1 MILTAKELCTKATSI
16 YLDREHW
23 TYCQGG
29 LGELG
34 ESQRIKNLYEYYY
47 KQPNKSKYMTLP
59 YTEWLDRYGQDRHC
73 TDCSNFINVLLGYDT
88 NYYSVWRLSTLKAF
102 EGETVD
108 APAGTVLC
116 MDGHVGLSLGNGKCM
131 DFPHYNE
138 TCRIANIVQGLWTKA
153 VYLPEV
159 EYSDPVRLEVTVT
172 DRDRKVGDKISY
184 EDFVVK
190 TYYSDGSTKINTQYN
205 YTPGIITYP
214 TCQVAIVYGGL
225 VTYTTL
231 KAKTDG
237 SFRAVMIP
245 AVDAADA
252 LNIQKEVINA
262 GHTDAAIVQI

>member
-1 MILTAKELCTKATSI
+1 MIMTAKEICTKATSI

-59 YTEWLDRYGQDRHC
+59 YTEWLDKYGQGRHC

-172 DRDRKVGDKISY
+172 DRERKVGDKITY

-245 AVDAADA
+245 AVDATDA

>member
-34 ESQRIKNLYEYYY
+34 ESARIKGLYEYYY

-59 YTEWLDRYGQDRHC
+59 YTEWLDKYGQGRHC
-73 TDCSNFINVLLGYDT
+73 TDCSNFINVLLGYET
-88 NYYSVWRLSTLKAF
+88 NYYSVWRLGTLPSFDGPVA
-102 EGETVD
+102 E

-116 MDGHVGLSLGNGKCM
+116 MDGHAGLSLGNGKCM

-172 DRDRKVGDKISY
+172 DKERKVGDKITY

>member
-1 MILTAKELCTKATSI
+1 MIMTAKEICTKATSI

-59 YTEWLDRYGQDRHC
+59 YTEWLDKYGQGRHC

-172 DRDRKVGDKISY
+172 DRERKVGDKITY

-214 TCQVAIVYGGL
+214 TWVVAIVYGGL

>member
-47 KQPNKSKYMTLP
+47 RQPNKSKYMTLP
-59 YTEWLDRYGQDRHC
+59 YAEWLDKYGQGRHC

-172 DRDRKVGDKISY
+172 DRERKVGDKITY

>member
-34 ESQRIKNLYEYYY
+34 ESARIKGLYEYYY
-47 KQPNKSKYMTLP
+47 NKPGRSKYMTLP
-59 YTEWLDRYGQDRHC
+59 YTEWLDKYGQGRHC

>member
-1 MILTAKELCTKATSI
+1 MILTAKEICTKATSI

-34 ESQRIKNLYEYYY
+34 ESARIKGLYEYYY

-59 YTEWLDRYGQDRHC
+59 YTEWLAQYGQGHHC
-73 TDCSNFINVLLGYDT
+73 TDCSNFINVLLDYET
-88 NYYSVWRLSTLKAF
+88 NYYSVWRLGTLPSFDGPVA
-102 EGETVD
+102 E
-108 APAGTVLC
+108 APAGTVLL
-116 MDGHVGLSLGNGKCM
+116 MEGHVGLSLGNGKFI
-131 DFPHYNE
+131 DFPHYNT
-138 TCRIANIVQGLWTKA
+138 TCRLDSIAGSLFQRA

-159 EYSDPVRLEVTVT
+159 EYVDPIRLEVTVT
-172 DRDRKVGDKISY
+172 DKERKVGDRISY
-184 EDFVVK
+184 EDFSVK
-190 TYYSDGSTKINTQYN
+190 TIYADGSTKINTSYN